1 MSLKISLITF
11 CLIFFIL
18 PVNAATLSDALR
30 QTYQNNL
37 ELKAERKNLEVQKE
51 VLNISKSD
59 FFPTLTLTGTKS
71 IEDTNKLTNQNGT
84 DASITNTNPMTSSIK
99 LEQTLLDGS
108 ERGTK
113 YEKSKLGLNL
123 SEAQLIKKEQ
133 DVFMKAIEAY
143 TGLILAYEK
152 LSINEENVNL
162 LQRQFEIDNA
172 RLSRAQITATDLA
185 QSQSSL
191 SGAQA
196 GYIGAQNYIVTS
208 KLAYENIIG
217 PISSNEKLKKIYNSE
232 VTLPSSLV
240 DAKKISEQKS
250 PDLIIAEIEYGQ
262 SELDVKIA
270 RSDLSP
276 TAKLSLERS
285 YTDDLSAT
293 YDEREKDVLQAT
305 VSWPFQFGGKNKSN
319 INKNLQV
326 KGMKKLLL
334 ENAFRNNTQGVTA
347 AWSTL
352 ESSKSLLRA
361 VQSQVK
367 AAEIANEGISF
378 EYESGLNRSTFDVL
392 QSRSNLINAKIN
404 LAEAERNYLLA
415 QYRLLKSAGLLN
427 SEYLKLR

>member
-1 MSLKISLITF
+1 MKKISLITF
-11 CLIFFIL
+11 CLIVFIL

-59 FFPTLTLTGTKS
+59 FFPTLTLSGTKS
-71 IEDTNKLTNQNGT
+71 FEDTNKLTNQDGT

-217 PISSNEKLKKIYNSE
+217 PINSNEKLKKIYNSE
-232 VTLPSSLV
+232 VPLPSSLV

-250 PDLIIAEIEYGQ
+250 PNLIIAEIEYGQ

-392 QSRSNLINAKIN
+392 QSRSNLILSLIHI
-404 LAEAERNYLLA
+404 
-415 QYRLLKSAGLLN
+415 
-427 SEYLKLR
+427 

>member
-1 MSLKISLITF
+1 MKKISLITF
-11 CLIFFIL
+11 CLIAFIL
-18 PVNAATLSDALR
+18 PVNAATLSDALK

-196 GYIGAQNYIVTS
+196 GYIGAKNYIITS
-208 KLAYENIIG
+208 ILAYENIIG
-217 PISSNEKLKKIYNSE
+217 PINSNEKLKKIYNSE
-232 VTLPSSLV
+232 VPLPSSLV

>member
-1 MSLKISLITF
+1 MKIITLITF
-11 CLIFFIL
+11 CLIAFIL
-18 PVNAATLSDALR
+18 PVNAATLSDALK

-59 FFPTLTLTGTKS
+59 FFPTLTLSGTKS
-71 IEDTNKLTNQNGT
+71 FEDTNKLTNQDGT

-152 LSINEENVNL
+152 LNINEENVNL

-217 PISSNEKLKKIYNSE
+217 PINSNEKLKKIYNSE
-232 VTLPSSLV
+232 VPLPSSLV

-367 AAEIANEGISF
+367 AAEIANEGITF

-415 QYRLLKSAGLLN
+415 QYSLLKSAGLLN

>member
-1 MSLKISLITF
+1 MKNSFLIASLLLFSVTS
-11 CLIFFIL
+11 
-18 PVNAATLSDALR
+18 VAAATLSDALKI
-30 QTYQNNL
+30 TFQNNL
-37 ELKAERKNLEVQKE
+37 ELQAERKNLEVQKE

-59 FFPTLTLTGTKS
+59 FFPTLTLSGTKS
-71 IEDTNKLTNQNGT
+71 FEDTSKLTNQDGT

-152 LSINEENVNL
+152 LNINEENVNL

-196 GYIGAQNYIVTS
+196 GYIRAQNSIITS

-217 PISSNEKLKKIYNSE
+217 PINSNEKLIKIYNSE
-232 VTLPSSLV
+232 VPLPLSLV

-250 PDLIIAEIEYGQ
+250 PSLIIAEIEYGQ

-367 AAEIANEGISF
+367 AAEIANEGITF

-415 QYRLLKSAGLLN
+415 QYSLLKSAGLLN

>member
-1 MSLKISLITF
+1 MKNLFLISSLLLLSVTS
-11 CLIFFIL
+11 
-18 PVNAATLSDALR
+18 VAAATLSDALK
-30 QTYQNNL
+30 TTFQNNL
-37 ELKAERKNLEVQKE
+37 ELQAERKNLEVQKE

-59 FFPTLTLTGTKS
+59 FFPTLTLSGTKS
-71 IEDTNKLTNQNGT
+71 FEDTNKLTNQDGT
-84 DASITNTNPMTSSIK
+84 DASINNTNPMTSSIK

-152 LSINEENVNL
+152 LNINEENVNL

-196 GYIGAQNYIVTS
+196 GYIGAQNSIITS

-217 PISSNEKLKKIYNSE
+217 PINSNEKLKKIYNSE

-367 AAEIANEGISF
+367 AAEIANEGITF

>member
-1 MSLKISLITF
+1 MKKILLTILFLFAFTF
-11 CLIFFIL
+11 AAS
-18 PVNAATLSDALR
+18 AATLTDALKI
-30 QTYQNNL
+30 TFQNNL
-37 ELKAERKNLEVQKE
+37 ELKAERKNLEVQRE

-59 FFPTLTLTGTKS
+59 FFPTLTLSGTKNF
-71 IEDTNKLTNQNGT
+71 ENTNELTNQSGA
-84 DASITNTNPMTSSIK
+84 DASITDTDTMTSSVK
-99 LEQTLLDGS
+99 LEQTLIDGS
-108 ERGTK
+108 ARSTK

-123 SEAQLIKKEQ
+123 SEAKLIKKEQ

-196 GYIGAQNYIVTS
+196 GYIGAQNNIITS

-217 PISSNEKLKKIYNSE
+217 PINTNEKLKKIYNSE
-232 VTLPSSLV
+232 VSIPKSLV
-240 DAKKISEQKS
+240 EAKKISEQKS

-427 SEYLKLR
+427 SDYLKLR

>member
-1 MSLKISLITF
+1 MKNFFLIASLLFLSATSVAAVTLTDALKITF
-11 CLIFFIL
+11 
-18 PVNAATLSDALR
+18 
-30 QTYQNNL
+30 QNNL
-37 ELKAERKNLEVQKE
+37 ELQAERKNLEVQKE

-59 FFPTLTLTGTKS
+59 FFPTLTLSGTKS
-71 IEDTNKLTNQNGT
+71 FEDTNKLTNQDDT

-99 LEQTLLDGS
+99 LEQTLMDGS

-152 LSINEENVNL
+152 LNINEENVNL

-196 GYIGAQNYIVTS
+196 GYIGAQNSIITS
-208 KLAYENIIG
+208 KLVYENIIG
-217 PISSNEKLKKIYNSE
+217 PINSNEKLKKIYNSE
-232 VTLPSSLV
+232 VPLPSSLV

-334 ENAFRNNTQGVTA
+334 ENAFRNNTQGVTV

-367 AAEIANEGISF
+367 AAEIANEGITF

>member
-1 MSLKISLITF
+1 MKKISLITF
-11 CLIFFIL
+11 CLIAFIL
-18 PVNAATLSDALR
+18 PVNAATLSDALK

-123 SEAQLIKKEQ
+123 SEAKLIKKEQ
-133 DVFMKAIEAY
+133 EVFLKAIEAY

-172 RLSRAQITATDLA
+172 RLLRAQITATDLA

-191 SGAQA
+191 AGAQA
-196 GYIGAQNYIVTS
+196 GFIGAQNSIVTS

-217 PISSNEKLKKIYNSE
+217 PININEKLKKIYNAD
-232 VTLPSSLV
+232 VLIPSSLAE
-240 DAKKISEQKS
+240 AKKTSEQKS
-250 PDLIIAEIEYGQ
+250 PELIIADIEYGQ

-276 TAKLSLERS
+276 TAKLSLERT
-285 YTDDLSAT
+285 YVDDLSAT

-319 INKNLQV
+319 VNKNLQV

-334 ENAFRNNTQGVTA
+334 ENAYRNNTQSVTA

-352 ESSKSLLRA
+352 ESSKSFLRA
-361 VQSQVK
+361 VQAQVK

-415 QYRLLKSAGLLN
+415 QYRLIKSVGLLN

>member
-1 MSLKISLITF
+1 MKKISLITF
-11 CLIFFIL
+11 CLIAFIL
-18 PVNAATLSDALR
+18 PLNAATLSDALR

-59 FFPTLTLTGTKS
+59 FFPTLTLSGTKS
-71 IEDTNKLTNQNGT
+71 FEDTNKLTNQDGT

-217 PISSNEKLKKIYNSE
+217 PINSNEKLKKIYNSE
-232 VTLPSSLV
+232 VPLPPSLV

>member
-1 MSLKISLITF
+1 MKNLFLISSLLLFSVTS
-11 CLIFFIL
+11 
-18 PVNAATLSDALR
+18 VAAATLSDALK
-30 QTYQNNL
+30 TTFQNNL
-37 ELKAERKNLEVQKE
+37 ELQAERKNLEVQKE

-59 FFPTLTLTGTKS
+59 FFPTLTLSGTKS
-71 IEDTNKLTNQNGT
+71 FEDTNKLTNQDGT
-84 DASITNTNPMTSSIK
+84 DASISNTNPMTSSIK

-152 LSINEENVNL
+152 LNINEENVNL

-196 GYIGAQNYIVTS
+196 GYIGAQNSIITS
-208 KLAYENIIG
+208 KLVYENIIG
-217 PISSNEKLKKIYNSE
+217 PINSNEKLKKIYNSE
-232 VTLPSSLV
+232 VPLPSSLV

-334 ENAFRNNTQGVTA
+334 ENAFRNNTQGVTV

-367 AAEIANEGISF
+367 AAEIANEGITF

>member
-1 MSLKISLITF
+1 MKKISLITF
-11 CLIFFIL
+11 CLITFIMQ
-18 PVNAATLSDALR
+18 VNSATLSDALK

-37 ELKAERKNLEVQKE
+37 ELKAEIKNLEVQKE

-59 FFPTLTLTGTKS
+59 FFPTLTLSGTKS
-71 IEDTNKLTNQNGT
+71 FEDTNKLTNQEGT

-217 PISSNEKLKKIYNSE
+217 PINSNEKLKKIYNSE
-232 VTLPSSLV
+232 VPLPSSWV

-415 QYRLLKSAGLLN
+415 QYRLIKSVGLLN

>member
-1 MSLKISLITF
+1 MKKISLITF
-11 CLIFFIL
+11 CLIVFIL

-217 PISSNEKLKKIYNSE
+217 PINSNEKLKKIYNSE
-232 VTLPSSLV
+232 VPLPSSLV

-367 AAEIANEGISF
+367 AAEIANEGITF

>member
-1 MSLKISLITF
+1 MKNF
-11 CLIFFIL
+11 FLIFLIL
-18 PVNAATLSDALR
+18 LLSVTPVTAATLSDALK
-30 QTYQNNL
+30 TTFQNNL
-37 ELKAERKNLEVQKE
+37 ELQAERKNLEVQKE

-59 FFPTLTLTGTKS
+59 FFPTLTLSGTKS
-71 IEDTNKLTNQNGT
+71 FEDTNKLTNQDGA

-99 LEQTLLDGS
+99 LEQILLDGS

-113 YEKSKLGLNL
+113 YEKSKLGFNL

-152 LSINEENVNL
+152 LNINEENVNL

-196 GYIGAQNYIVTS
+196 GYIGAQNSIVTS

-217 PISSNEKLKKIYNSE
+217 PINSNEKFKKIYNSE
-232 VTLPSSLV
+232 VPLPLSLV

-250 PDLIIAEIEYGQ
+250 PDLVIAEIEYGQ

-293 YDEREKDVLQAT
+293 YDEREKDILQAT
-305 VSWPFQFGGKNKSN
+305 VSWPYQFGGKNKSN

-367 AAEIANEGISF
+367 AAEIANEGITF

-415 QYRLLKSAGLLN
+415 QFRLLKSTGLLN

>member
-1 MSLKISLITF
+1 MKNFFLI
-11 CLIFFIL
+11 CLL
-18 PVNAATLSDALR
+18 LLLSVTSVAAATLSDALK
-30 QTYQNNL
+30 TTFQNNL
-37 ELKAERKNLEVQKE
+37 ELQAERKNLEVQKE

-59 FFPTLTLTGTKS
+59 FFPTLTLSGTKS
-71 IEDTNKLTNQNGT
+71 FEDTNKLTSQDGT

-196 GYIGAQNYIVTS
+196 GYIGAQNNIVTS
-208 KLAYENIIG
+208 KLVYENIIG
-217 PISSNEKLKKIYNSE
+217 PINSNEKFKKIYNSE
-232 VTLPSSLV
+232 VPLPLSLV

-305 VSWPFQFGGKNKSN
+305 VSWPYQFGGKNKSN

-367 AAEIANEGISF
+367 AAEIANEGITF

>member
-1 MSLKISLITF
+1 MKKIVLIIIFLITF
-11 CLIFFIL
+11 PL
-18 PVNAATLSDALR
+18 NANSATLKNALILSFE
-30 QTYQNNL
+30 NNL
-37 ELKAERKNLEVQKE
+37 ELQAERKNLEVQKE

-59 FFPTLTLTGTKS
+59 FLPTMTLTGKKNFEETH
-71 IEDTNKLTNQNGT
+71 ELTNQTGG
-84 DASITNTNPMTSSIK
+84 DASVKDVDTLSSSIK
-99 LEQTLLDGS
+99 IEQTLLDGQGRDA
-108 ERGTK
+108 E

-133 DVFMKAIEAY
+133 EIFLKAIEAY

-191 SGAQA
+191 AGAQA
-196 GYIGAQNYIVTS
+196 KYIEAQNNIITS
-208 KLAYENIIG
+208 KLNYENIIG
-217 PISSNEKLKKIYNSE
+217 PISNQENLKKIYKLNEVIPSNLSE
-232 VTLPSSLV
+232 
-240 DAKKISEQKS
+240 AKEISKKKS
-250 PDLIIAEIEYGQ
+250 PELIIAEIEYGQ

-276 TAKLSLERS
+276 TAKLSLERT

-293 YDEREKDVLQAT
+293 YDHREKDVLQAT
-305 VSWPFQFGGKNKSN
+305 VSWPFQFGGKNKSKV
-319 INKNLQV
+319 NKNLQV
-326 KGMKKLLL
+326 KGMKRLLL
-334 ENAFRNNTQGVTA
+334 ENAHRNNTQLVTA

-352 ESSKSLLRA
+352 QSSKSFLRA
-361 VQSQVK
+361 VQTQVK
-367 AAEIANEGISF
+367 AAEIANEGISY

-415 QYRLLKSAGLLN
+415 QYKLLKSVGLLN
-427 SEYLKLR
+427 SDYLKLK

>member
-1 MSLKISLITF
+1 MKKISLITF
-11 CLIFFIL
+11 CLIVFIL

-59 FFPTLTLTGTKS
+59 FFPTLTLSGTKS
-71 IEDTNKLTNQNGT
+71 FEDTNKLTNQDGT
-84 DASITNTNPMTSSIK
+84 DASITNTNPMTSSVK

-196 GYIGAQNYIVTS
+196 GYIGAQNSIITS

-217 PISSNEKLKKIYNSE
+217 PINSNEKLKKIYNSE
-232 VTLPSSLV
+232 VPLPSSLV

-250 PDLIIAEIEYGQ
+250 PNLIIAEIEYGQ

-415 QYRLLKSAGLLN
+415 QYRLIKSVGLLN